1 MKGRKNLNSRALSK
15 TFGWMFIGLLVTFLT
30 GYIISANPN
39 MLFNVMSTTGLILIV
54 IIEFALVIFLSTRIT
69 KMKPI
74 TAKISFLLY
83 SFVSGLTFSSIF
95 VIYEITSVMFVFLI
109 TSIVFAI
116 FAVIGVV
123 TKIDLTKIGTYLMM
137 ALVAVLLCTLV
148 NMFLNSPSFDLILS
162 IAIVLIFIGFTA
174 YDVQKIIRLGE
185 LSLINEDNLAIYGA
199 LELYLDYIN
208 LFLHLLSIFGNAK
221 DN

>member
-1 MKGRKNLNSRALSK
+1 MAK

-30 GYIISANPN
+30 GYVISMNPN
-39 MLFNVMSTTGLILIV
+39 MLLNVMSTTGLILIV
-54 IIEFALVIFLSTRIT
+54 IIEFALVIFLSARIT

-95 VIYEITSVMFVFLI
+95 VVYEMTSIMFVFLI
-109 TSIVFAI
+109 TAILFAI
-116 FAVIGVV
+116 MAAIGAF
-123 TKIDLTKIGTYLMM
+123 TKIDLTKVGTYLLI
-137 ALVAVLLCTLV
+137 ALFGVILCTIV
-148 NMFLNSPSFDLILS
+148 NIFLNSSSLDLIIS
-162 IAIVLIFIGFTA
+162 IVIILIFIGFTA
-174 YDVQKIIRLGE
+174 YDVQKISRLSE
-185 LSLINEDNLAIYGA
+185 MNLIAEDNLAIYGA

-208 LFLHLLSIFGNAK
+208 LFLQLIRFFGNNN

>member
-1 MKGRKNLNSRALSK
+1 MAK

-30 GYIISANPN
+30 GYVISMNPN
-39 MLFNVMSTTGLILIV
+39 MLLNVMSTTGLILIV
-54 IIEFALVIFLSTRIT
+54 IIEFALVIFLSARIT

-95 VIYEITSVMFVFLI
+95 IAYEMSSIIFVFLI
-109 TSIVFAI
+109 TAILFAI
-116 FAVIGVV
+116 MAAIGAF
-123 TKIDLTKIGTYLMM
+123 TKIDLTKVGTYLLI
-137 ALVAVLLCTLV
+137 ALFGVILCTIV
-148 NMFLNSPSFDLILS
+148 NIFLNSSSLDLIIS
-162 IAIVLIFIGFTA
+162 IVIILIFIGFTA
-174 YDVQKIIRLGE
+174 YDVQRISRL
-185 LSLINEDNLAIYGA
+185 SDMNLIAEDNLAIYGA

-208 LFLHLLSIFGNAK
+208 LFLHLLSLFGNNN

>member
-1 MKGRKNLNSRALSK
+1 MAK

-30 GYIISANPN
+30 GYVISMNPN
-39 MLFNVMSTTGLILIV
+39 MLLNVMSTTGLILIV
-54 IIEFALVIFLSTRIT
+54 IIEFALVIFLSARIT

-95 VIYEITSVMFVFLI
+95 IAYEMSSIIFVFLI
-109 TSIVFAI
+109 TAVLFAI
-116 FAVIGVV
+116 MAVVGAF
-123 TKIDLTKIGTYLMM
+123 TKIDLTKLGTYLLM
-137 ALVAVLLCTLV
+137 ALFGVILCTIV
-148 NMFLNSPSFDLILS
+148 NIFLNSSSLDLIIS
-162 IAIVLIFIGFTA
+162 IVIILIFIGFTA
-174 YDVQKIIRLGE
+174 YDVQRISRL
-185 LSLINEDNLAIYGA
+185 SDMNLIAEDNLAIYGA

-208 LFLHLLSIFGNAK
+208 LFLQLIRFFGNNN

>member
-1 MKGRKNLNSRALSK
+1 MAK

-30 GYIISANPN
+30 GYVISMNPN
-39 MLFNVMSTTGLILIV
+39 MLLNVMSTTGLILII
-54 IIEFALVIFLSTRIT
+54 IIEFALVIFLSARIT

-95 VIYEITSVMFVFLI
+95 IAYEMSSIFFVFLI
-109 TSIVFAI
+109 TAILFAI
-116 FAVIGVV
+116 MAAIGAF
-123 TKIDLTKIGTYLMM
+123 TKIDLTKVGTYLLI
-137 ALVAVLLCTLV
+137 ALFGVILCTIV
-148 NMFLNSPSFDLILS
+148 NIFLNSSSLDLIIS
-162 IAIVLIFIGFTA
+162 IVIILIFIGFTA
-174 YDVQKIIRLGE
+174 YDVQKISRLSE
-185 LSLINEDNLAIYGA
+185 MNLIAEDNLAIYGA

-208 LFLHLLSIFGNAK
+208 LFLQLIRFFGNNN

>member
-1 MKGRKNLNSRALSK
+1 MAK

-30 GYIISANPN
+30 GYVISMNPN
-39 MLFNVMSTTGLILIV
+39 MLLNVMSTTGLILII
-54 IIEFALVIFLSTRIT
+54 IIEFALVIFLSARIT

-95 VIYEITSVMFVFLI
+95 IAYEMSSIIFVFLI
-109 TSIVFAI
+109 TAILFAI
-116 FAVIGVV
+116 MAAIGAF
-123 TKIDLTKIGTYLMM
+123 TKIDLTKVGTYLLI
-137 ALVAVLLCTLV
+137 ALFGVILCTIV
-148 NMFLNSPSFDLILS
+148 NIFLNSSSLDLIIS
-162 IAIVLIFIGFTA
+162 IVIILIFIGFTA
-174 YDVQKIIRLGE
+174 YDVQKISRLSE
-185 LSLINEDNLAIYGA
+185 MNLIAEDNLAIYSA

-208 LFLHLLSIFGNAK
+208 LFLQLIRFFGNNN

>member
-1 MKGRKNLNSRALSK
+1 MAK

-30 GYIISANPN
+30 GYVISMNPN
-39 MLFNVMSTTGLILIV
+39 MLLNVMSTTGLILIV
-54 IIEFALVIFLSTRIT
+54 IIEFALVIFLSARIT

-95 VIYEITSVMFVFLI
+95 IAYEMSSIIFVFLI
-109 TSIVFAI
+109 TAILFAI
-116 FAVIGVV
+116 MAAIGAF
-123 TKIDLTKIGTYLMM
+123 TKIDLTKVGTYLLI
-137 ALVAVLLCTLV
+137 ALFGVILCTIV
-148 NMFLNSPSFDLILS
+148 NIFLNSSSLDLIIS
-162 IAIVLIFIGFTA
+162 IVIILIFIGFTA
-174 YDVQKIIRLGE
+174 YDVQKISRLSE
-185 LSLINEDNLAIYGA
+185 MNLIAEDNLAIYGA

-208 LFLHLLSIFGNAK
+208 LFLHLLSLFGNNN

>member
-1 MKGRKNLNSRALSK
+1 MNNQTMAK

-30 GYIISANPN
+30 GYVISMNPN
-39 MLFNVMSTTGLILIV
+39 MLLNVMSTTGLILI
-54 IIEFALVIFLSTRIT
+54 ITIEFALVIFLSARIT

-95 VIYEITSVMFVFLI
+95 IAYEMSSIIFVFLI
-109 TSIVFAI
+109 TAILFAI
-116 FAVIGVV
+116 MAAIGAF
-123 TKIDLTKIGTYLMM
+123 TKIDLTKVGTYLLI
-137 ALVAVLLCTLV
+137 ALFGVILCTIV
-148 NMFLNSPSFDLILS
+148 NIFLNSSSLDLIIS
-162 IAIVLIFIGFTA
+162 IVIILIFIGFTA
-174 YDVQKIIRLGE
+174 YDVQKISRLSE
-185 LSLINEDNLAIYGA
+185 MNLIAEDNLAIYGA

-208 LFLHLLSIFGNAK
+208 LFLQLIRFFGNNN

>member
-1 MKGRKNLNSRALSK
+1 MAK

-30 GYIISANPN
+30 GYVISMNPN
-39 MLFNVMSTTGLILIV
+39 MLLNVMSTTGLILIV
-54 IIEFALVIFLSTRIT
+54 IIEFALVIFLSARIT

-95 VIYEITSVMFVFLI
+95 IAYEMSSIIFVFLI
-109 TSIVFAI
+109 TAILFAI
-116 FAVIGVV
+116 MAAIGAF
-123 TKIDLTKIGTYLMM
+123 TKIDLTKVGTYLLI
-137 ALVAVLLCTLV
+137 ALFGVILCTIV
-148 NMFLNSPSFDLILS
+148 NIFLNSSSLDLIIS
-162 IAIVLIFIGFTA
+162 IVIILIFIGFTA
-174 YDVQKIIRLGE
+174 YDVQKISRLSE
-185 LSLINEDNLAIYGA
+185 MNLIAEDNLAIYGA

-208 LFLHLLSIFGNAK
+208 LFLQLIRFFGNNN

>member
-1 MKGRKNLNSRALSK
+1 MAK

-30 GYIISANPN
+30 GYVISMNPN
-39 MLFNVMSTTGLILIV
+39 MLLNVMSTTGLILII
-54 IIEFALVIFLSTRIT
+54 IIEFALVIFLSARIT

-95 VIYEITSVMFVFLI
+95 IAYEMSSIIFVFLI
-109 TSIVFAI
+109 TAVLFAI
-116 FAVIGVV
+116 MAVVGAF
-123 TKIDLTKIGTYLMM
+123 TKIDLTKLGTYLLM
-137 ALVAVLLCTLV
+137 ALFGVILCTIV
-148 NMFLNSPSFDLILS
+148 NIFLNSSSLDLIIS
-162 IAIVLIFIGFTA
+162 IVIILIFIGFTA
-174 YDVQKIIRLGE
+174 YDVQRISRL
-185 LSLINEDNLAIYGA
+185 SDMNLIAEDNLAIYGA

-208 LFLHLLSIFGNAK
+208 LFLHLLSLFGNNN